1 MPRTHG
7 RSTEVRLE
15 AVKRHG
21 DSPTYAYDGHRRQ
34 GGEPNPGSS
43 KRKRARTIPSLR
55 NHATRGD
62 RGDETTIAVRTKKK
76 ALPGDRKKRGR
87 GASAVAKRR
96 AEVLAV
102 TRKMPRDHVSPSKK
116 RTFHRAQPW
125 AEDSIAGG
133 EPSLPLGAPV
143 APIGIFATTTE
154 KTPCR
159 AVFPTEPFAGKK
171 RTGTG
176 IDRCCHRPNH
186 SLRSLHIGK
195 AIRSS
200 WIAG

>member
-102 TRKMPRDHVSPSKK
+102 TRKMPRDLTAIPLN
-116 RTFHRAQPW
+116 
-125 AEDSIAGG
+125 AGR
-133 EPSLPLGAPV
+133 ERS
-143 APIGIFATTTE
+143 
-154 KTPCR
+154 
-159 AVFPTEPFAGKK
+159 
-171 RTGTG
+171 GTG
-176 IDRCCHRPNH
+176 IDRCCHQPNH

>member
-1 MPRTHG
+1 MCTLGRTREDG
-7 RSTEVRLE
+7 RAGRDYQKAIAPIDRRYIGASSGRHRASLPKGRKKAWRLSHLRVRRAST
-15 AVKRHG
+15 A
-21 DSPTYAYDGHRRQ
+21 

-43 KRKRARTIPSLR
+43 KRKRTRTIPSLR

-102 TRKMPRDHVSPSKK
+102 TRKMPRDLTAIPLN
-116 RTFHRAQPW
+116 
-125 AEDSIAGG
+125 AGR
-133 EPSLPLGAPV
+133 ERS
-143 APIGIFATTTE
+143 
-154 KTPCR
+154 
-159 AVFPTEPFAGKK
+159 
-171 RTGTG
+171 GTG
-176 IDRCCHRPNH
+176 IDRCCHQPNH